1 MSPRTPVSR
10 GFSVTASRNALV
22 EDQPLLAAIVEC
34 AQDAIIGCSLDGTI
48 LSWNRAAERL
58 YGHPAAEAIGRSLS
72 ILEPVADGDAL
83 AGILARIAEPDRVAR
98 FDDNHV
104 RADGTVVDVS
114 VVVSPIL
121 DASGRIIGASVRAC
135 DVGEPE
141 RTEAK
146 FRSLL
151 DSALDAMVI
160 VAADG
165 TIGLVNAKTEAL
177 FGYSR
182 QELVGEP
189 VEILVPERFRGRHR
203 GHRGLYLVDPRAR
216 PMGVGLEPYGL
227 HREGREFPLEMSL
240 TPVKTHAGVVVLA
253 AIRDLSERKASER
266 AALQLAEEHEDF
278 ARKLVETQ
286 KLEALGVLAGGI
298 AHDFN
303 NLLGV
308 ILGNTSLALQT
319 VPSESPLSG
328 ILEQVEQA
336 ARRSAELA
344 KQMLAYSGKGMF
356 VVQPVALSELVGGIA
371 ELIGG
376 TISKKAVL
384 TSAFDPDTPT
394 IVGDVTQLRQVVL
407 NLLTNASEAL
417 GDETGTIALSTGTVE
432 ADQPLLAGYDLSDG
446 LPAGRYA
453 FLEVADSGRGMD
465 AETRAKLFEPF
476 FSTKFVGRGLGL
488 AAVQGIVRGHGGAI
502 RISSEPGRGTSFK
515 ILFPAVAVEAEG
527 TVPQVDEAPDW
538 RGSGT
543 VVVADDDD
551 GMRLMATAMLEG
563 LGFAVIPARSGP
575 EALEIVNER
584 DGELAF
590 VLLDL
595 MMPGMDGEQ
604 VIAELE
610 HLQTTTPIVLS
621 SGYNT
626 QHLSQQ
632 LTGRGVA
639 EFLQKPYDFGDL
651 QSIARNVLG
660 AEARP

>member
-1 MSPRTPVSR
+1 
-10 GFSVTASRNALV
+10 VTASRDAIV

-48 LSWNRAAERL
+48 LSWNRAAEEL
-58 YGHPAAEAIGRSLS
+58 YGHPSVAAIGRPLS
-72 ILEPVADGDAL
+72 ILKPTSEGDTL
-83 AGILARIAEPDRVAR
+83 GGILARVGEPERVAR
-98 FDDNHV
+98 FDDAHL
-104 RADGTVVDVS
+104 RADGTLVDVS
-114 VVVSPIL
+114 MVVSPIL
-121 DASGRIIGASVRAC
+121 DASRRVVGASVRAC
-135 DVGEPE
+135 EIGEPD
-141 RTEAK
+141 RTDAE

-151 DSALDAMVI
+151 DSALDAMV
-160 VAADG
+160 VVTGDG
-165 TIGLVNAKTEAL
+165 TIGLVNAKTETL

-182 QELVGEP
+182 EELLGEP
-189 VEILVPERFRGRHR
+189 VEKLVPERFRGRHR
-203 GHRGLYLVDPRAR
+203 GHRGLYLVNPRAR
-216 PMGVGLEPYGL
+216 PMGVGLEPSGL

-240 TPVKTHAGVVVLA
+240 TPVKTQAGVVVLA
-253 AIRDLSERKASER
+253 AIRDLSERRASER
-266 AALQLAEEHEDF
+266 AAVQLAEEHEDF
-278 ARKLVETQ
+278 AKKLVETQ

-308 ILGNTSLALQT
+308 ILGNTSLALQML
-319 VPSESPLSG
+319 PAASPLHP
-328 ILEQVEQA
+328 ILEHVDQA

-356 VVQPVALSELVGGIA
+356 AVQPVALSELVEGIA

-384 TSAFDPDTPT
+384 TSAFGRETPT
-394 IVGDVTQLRQVVL
+394 IEGDVTQLRQVVL

-417 GDETGTIALSTGTVE
+417 GDVTGTIVLSTGLVE
-432 ADQPLLAGYDLSDG
+432 ADRSLLARYELSDG

-453 FLEVADSGRGMD
+453 FLEVADSGSGMD
-465 AETRAKLFEPF
+465 AETRARLFEPF

-502 RISSEPGRGTSFK
+502 RIRSEPGRGTSFK
-515 ILFPAVAVEAEG
+515 ILFPAVAVEAES
-527 TVPQVDEAPDW
+527 TLSRVDEAPDW

-551 GMRLMATAMLEG
+551 GMRQMATAMLEG
-563 LGFAVIPARSGP
+563 LGFAVIPASSGP

-584 DGELAF
+584 DGDLAF

-595 MMPGMDGEQ
+595 MMPGMDGEE
-604 VIAELE
+604 VIGELE
-610 HLQTTTPIVLS
+610 QLQATTPIVLS

-626 QHLSQQ
+626 QHVSQQ

-639 EFLQKPYDFGDL
+639 AFLQKPYDFGDL
-651 QSIARNVLG
+651 QAIARKVIG
-660 AEARP
+660 ARSRP

>member
-1 MSPRTPVSR
+1 
-10 GFSVTASRNALV
+10 VTASRDAIV

-48 LSWNRAAERL
+48 LSWNRAAEEL
-58 YGHPAAEAIGRSLS
+58 YGHPSVAAIGRPLS
-72 ILEPVADGDAL
+72 ILKPTSEGDTL
-83 AGILARIAEPDRVAR
+83 GGILARVGEPERVAR
-98 FDDNHV
+98 FDDAHL
-104 RADGTVVDVS
+104 RADGTLVDVS
-114 VVVSPIL
+114 MVVSPIL
-121 DASGRIIGASVRAC
+121 DASRRVVGASVRAC
-135 DVGEPE
+135 EIGEPD
-141 RTEAK
+141 RTDAE

-151 DSALDAMVI
+151 DSALDAMV
-160 VAADG
+160 VVTGDG
-165 TIGLVNAKTEAL
+165 TIGLVNAKTETL

-182 QELVGEP
+182 EELLGEP
-189 VEILVPERFRGRHR
+189 VEKLVPERFRGRHR
-203 GHRGLYLVDPRAR
+203 GHRGLYLVNPRAR
-216 PMGVGLEPYGL
+216 PMGVGLEPSGL

-240 TPVKTHAGVVVLA
+240 TPVKTQAGVVVLA
-253 AIRDLSERKASER
+253 AIRDLSERRASER
-266 AALQLAEEHEDF
+266 AAVQLAEEHEDF
-278 ARKLVETQ
+278 AKKLVETQ

-308 ILGNTSLALQT
+308 ILGNTSLALQML
-319 VPSESPLSG
+319 PAASPLHP
-328 ILEQVEQA
+328 ILEHVDQA

-356 VVQPVALSELVGGIA
+356 AVQPVALSELVEGIA

-384 TSAFDPDTPT
+384 TSAFGRETPT
-394 IVGDVTQLRQVVL
+394 IEGDVTQLRQVVL

-417 GDETGTIALSTGTVE
+417 GDVTGTIVLSTGLVE
-432 ADQPLLAGYDLSDG
+432 ADRSLLDRYELSDG

-453 FLEVADSGRGMD
+453 FLEVADSGSGMD
-465 AETRAKLFEPF
+465 AETRARLFEPF

-502 RISSEPGRGTSFK
+502 RIRSEPGRGTSFK
-515 ILFPAVAVEAEG
+515 ILFPAVAVEAES
-527 TVPQVDEAPDW
+527 TLSRVDEAPDW

-543 VVVADDDD
+543 VVVADHDD
-551 GMRLMATAMLEG
+551 GMRQMATAMLEG
-563 LGFAVIPARSGP
+563 LGFAVIPASSGP

-584 DGELAF
+584 DGDLAF

-595 MMPGMDGEQ
+595 MMPGMDGEE
-604 VIAELE
+604 VIGELE
-610 HLQTTTPIVLS
+610 QLQATTPIVLS

-626 QHLSQQ
+626 QHVSQQ

-639 EFLQKPYDFGDL
+639 AFLQKPYDFGDL
-651 QSIARNVLG
+651 QAIARKVIG
-660 AEARP
+660 ARSRP

>member
-1 MSPRTPVSR
+1 
-10 GFSVTASRNALV
+10 VTASRDAIV

-48 LSWNRAAERL
+48 LSWNRAAEEL
-58 YGHPAAEAIGRSLS
+58 YGHPSVAAIGRPLS
-72 ILEPVADGDAL
+72 ILKPTSEGDTL
-83 AGILARIAEPDRVAR
+83 GGILARVGEPERVAR
-98 FDDNHV
+98 FDDAHL
-104 RADGTVVDVS
+104 RADGTLVDVS
-114 VVVSPIL
+114 MVVSPIL
-121 DASGRIIGASVRAC
+121 DASRRVVGASVRAC
-135 DVGEPE
+135 EIGEPD
-141 RTEAK
+141 RTDAE

-151 DSALDAMVI
+151 DSALDAMV
-160 VAADG
+160 VVTGDG
-165 TIGLVNAKTEAL
+165 TIGLVNAKTETL

-182 QELVGEP
+182 EELLGEP
-189 VEILVPERFRGRHR
+189 VEKLVPERFRGRHR
-203 GHRGLYLVDPRAR
+203 GHRGLYLVNPRAR
-216 PMGVGLEPYGL
+216 PMGVGLEPSGL

-240 TPVKTHAGVVVLA
+240 TPVKTQAGVVVLA
-253 AIRDLSERKASER
+253 AIRDLSERRASER
-266 AALQLAEEHEDF
+266 AAVQLAEEHEDF
-278 ARKLVETQ
+278 AKKLVETQ

-308 ILGNTSLALQT
+308 ILGNTSLALQML
-319 VPSESPLSG
+319 PAASPLHP
-328 ILEQVEQA
+328 ILEHVDQA

-356 VVQPVALSELVGGIA
+356 AVQPVALSELVEGIA

-384 TSAFDPDTPT
+384 TSAFGRETPT
-394 IVGDVTQLRQVVL
+394 IEGDVTQLRQVVL

-417 GDETGTIALSTGTVE
+417 GDVTGTIVLSTGLVE
-432 ADQPLLAGYDLSDG
+432 ADRSLLDRYELSDG

-453 FLEVADSGRGMD
+453 FLEVADSGSGMD
-465 AETRAKLFEPF
+465 AETRARLFEPF

-502 RISSEPGRGTSFK
+502 RIRSEPGRGTSFK
-515 ILFPAVAVEAEG
+515 ILFPAVAVEAES
-527 TVPQVDEAPDW
+527 TLSRVDEAPDW

-551 GMRLMATAMLEG
+551 GMRQMATAMLEG
-563 LGFAVIPARSGP
+563 LGFAVIPASSGP

-584 DGELAF
+584 DGDLAF

-595 MMPGMDGEQ
+595 MMPGMDGEE
-604 VIAELE
+604 VIGELE
-610 HLQTTTPIVLS
+610 QLQATTPIVLS

-626 QHLSQQ
+626 QHVSQQ

-639 EFLQKPYDFGDL
+639 AFLQKPYDFGDL
-651 QSIARNVLG
+651 QAIARKVIG
-660 AEARP
+660 ARSRP

>member
-1 MSPRTPVSR
+1 
-10 GFSVTASRNALV
+10 VTADHSTVDGDRF
-22 EDQPLLAAIVEC
+22 LAAIVEC
-34 AQDAIIGCSLDGTI
+34 AQDAIIGCALDGTI
-48 LSWNRAAERL
+48 LSWNLAAEEL
-58 YGHPAAEAIGRSLS
+58 YGRTAAEAIGHSLS
-72 ILEPVADGDAL
+72 ILERPDG
-83 AGILARIAEPDRVAR
+83 AGELPRIVERIGEGGRVPR
-98 FDDNHV
+98 FDHGHV
-104 RADGTVVDVS
+104 RADGTRVEVS
-114 VVVSPIL
+114 AVVSPVV
-121 DASGRIIGASVRAC
+121 DGSGRVVGASVRAC
-135 DVGEPE
+135 DIGEPG

-160 VAADG
+160 VGDDG

-189 VEILVPERFRGRHR
+189 VELLVPERFRGAHR
-203 GHRGLYLVDPRAR
+203 SSLGSYFASPRLR
-216 PMGVGLEPYGL
+216 PMGIGLDLFGL
-227 HREGREFPLEMSL
+227 HRDGREFPLEISL
-240 TPVKTHAGVVVLA
+240 SPVETQAGVVVLA
-253 AIRDLSERKASER
+253 AIRDVSERKASER
-266 AALQLAEEHEDF
+266 DAQHLAAKHEDF
-278 ARKLVETQ
+278 ALKLVETQ

-308 ILGNTSLALQT
+308 VLGNTSLALQT
-319 VPSESPLSG
+319 LPADSPLRPM
-328 ILEQVEQA
+328 LEQVEQA

-356 VVQPVALSELVGGIA
+356 VVQPIALPELVQGIA

-376 TISKKAVL
+376 VISKKAVL
-384 TSAFDPDTPT
+384 TSTFDPDTPT
-394 IVGDVTQLRQVVL
+394 VEGDVTQLRQVVL

-417 GDETGTIALSTGTVE
+417 GDEPGTIALSTGAVE
-432 ADQPLLAGYDLSDG
+432 IDHSTLAEYQLSEA

-453 FLEVADSGRGMD
+453 FLEVADSGSGMD

-488 AAVQGIVRGHGGAI
+488 AAVQGIIRGHGGAI
-502 RISSEPGRGTSFK
+502 KLSSELGRGTFFK
-515 ILFPAVAVEAEG
+515 VLLPAVAVEAES
-527 TVPQVDEAPDW
+527 TVAPVGEAPDW

-551 GMRLMATAMLEG
+551 GLRLMATAMLEE
-563 LGFAVIPARSGP
+563 LGFAVIPARDGP
-575 EALEIVNER
+575 EALKIVNER

-604 VIAELE
+604 VLHELE
-610 HLQTTTPIVLS
+610 QLQTSTPIVLS

-626 QHLSQQ
+626 QHLSQE

-639 EFLQKPYDFGDL
+639 AFLQKPYEFS
-651 QSIARNVLG
+651 QMQAIARAVVDEQPR
-660 AEARP
+660 A

>member
-1 MSPRTPVSR
+1 
-10 GFSVTASRNALV
+10 
-22 EDQPLLAAIVEC
+22 
-34 AQDAIIGCSLDGTI
+34 
-48 LSWNRAAERL
+48 
-58 YGHPAAEAIGRSLS
+58 
-72 ILEPVADGDAL
+72 
-83 AGILARIAEPDRVAR
+83 
-98 FDDNHV
+98 
-104 RADGTVVDVS
+104 
-114 VVVSPIL
+114 
-121 DASGRIIGASVRAC
+121 
-135 DVGEPE
+135 
-141 RTEAK
+141 
-146 FRSLL
+146 
-151 DSALDAMVI
+151 
-160 VAADG
+160 
-165 TIGLVNAKTEAL
+165 
-177 FGYSR
+177 
-182 QELVGEP
+182 
-189 VEILVPERFRGRHR
+189 
-203 GHRGLYLVDPRAR
+203 
-216 PMGVGLEPYGL
+216 
-227 HREGREFPLEMSL
+227 
-240 TPVKTHAGVVVLA
+240 VVVLA

-336 ARRSAELA
+336 ARRSADLA

-394 IVGDVTQLRQVVL
+394 IVGDVTQLRQIVL

-417 GDETGTIALSTGTVE
+417 GDKTGTIALSTGTVQ
-432 ADQPLLAGYDLSDG
+432 ADRPLLAGYELSDG

-453 FLEVADSGRGMD
+453 FLEIADSGPGMD
-465 AETRAKLFEPF
+465 AETRARLFEPF

-527 TVPQVDEAPDW
+527 TVPEVDEAPDW

-610 HLQTTTPIVLS
+610 QLKTTTPIVLS

-651 QSIARNVLG
+651 QSIARNVVG
-660 AEARP
+660 AARP

>member
-1 MSPRTPVSR
+1 
-10 GFSVTASRNALV
+10 
-22 EDQPLLAAIVEC
+22 
-34 AQDAIIGCSLDGTI
+34 
-48 LSWNRAAERL
+48 
-58 YGHPAAEAIGRSLS
+58 
-72 ILEPVADGDAL
+72 
-83 AGILARIAEPDRVAR
+83 
-98 FDDNHV
+98 
-104 RADGTVVDVS
+104 
-114 VVVSPIL
+114 
-121 DASGRIIGASVRAC
+121 
-135 DVGEPE
+135 
-141 RTEAK
+141 
-146 FRSLL
+146 
-151 DSALDAMVI
+151 
-160 VAADG
+160 
-165 TIGLVNAKTEAL
+165 
-177 FGYSR
+177 
-182 QELVGEP
+182 
-189 VEILVPERFRGRHR
+189 
-203 GHRGLYLVDPRAR
+203 LYLVDPRAR

-240 TPVKTHAGVVVLA
+240 TPVETQAGVVVLA

-308 ILGNTSLALQT
+308 ILGNTSLALRAL
-319 VPSESPLSG
+319 PARSPVSA

-356 VVQPVALSELVGGIA
+356 VVQPVALSELVAGIA

-417 GDETGTIALSTGTVE
+417 GDEAGTIALSTGTVD
-432 ADQPLLAGYDLSDG
+432 ADRSMLARYELSAG
-446 LPAGRYA
+446 LSAGRYA

-465 AETRAKLFEPF
+465 VETRTRLFEPF

-502 RISSEPGRGTSFK
+502 RISSEPGGGTSFK
-515 ILFPAVAVEAEG
+515 ILFPAVAVDAES
-527 TVPQVDEAPDW
+527 TVSEVDDAPDW

-575 EALEIVNER
+575 EALEIVNDR
-584 DGELAF
+584 DGELSF

-604 VIAELE
+604 VIGKLEELRA
-610 HLQTTTPIVLS
+610 TTPIVLS

-639 EFLQKPYDFGDL
+639 AFLQKPYEFSEL
-651 QSIARNVLG
+651 QAIARSVVDK
-660 AEARP
+660 

>member
-1 MSPRTPVSR
+1 M
-10 GFSVTASRNALV
+10 TASRNAVV

-48 LSWNRAAERL
+48 LSWNRAAEGL

-72 ILEPVADGDAL
+72 ILEPAADGDEL
-83 AGILARIAEPDRVAR
+83 DGILARIGEPDRVAR
-98 FDDNHV
+98 FDDAHL
-104 RADGTVVDVS
+104 RADGTLVDVS

-121 DASGRIIGASVRAC
+121 DASGRIVGASVRAC

-160 VAADG
+160 VAGDG

-182 QELVGEP
+182 EELVGEP
-189 VEILVPERFRGRHR
+189 VEKLVPERFRGRHR

-417 GDETGTIALSTGTVE
+417 GDETGTIALSTGRVE
-432 ADQPLLAGYDLSDG
+432 ADRPLLAGYELSDG

-465 AETRAKLFEPF
+465 AETRARLFEPF

-527 TVPQVDEAPDW
+527 TVPRGGRGPGLARQRDGRRRRRRRRHAAHGDCDARGTRLRRHSGEERSRGAGDRERARRRACVRAARPDDAGHGRRTGHRRARAAPNNNSDRALQRLQHATPESATDGPRRGGVPAETVRLRRPAVDRAQRAR
-538 RGSGT
+538 RGSTT
-543 VVVADDDD
+543 VA
-551 GMRLMATAMLEG
+551 
-563 LGFAVIPARSGP
+563 P
-575 EALEIVNER
+575 
-584 DGELAF
+584 
-590 VLLDL
+590 
-595 MMPGMDGEQ
+595 
-604 VIAELE
+604 
-610 HLQTTTPIVLS
+610 
-621 SGYNT
+621 
-626 QHLSQQ
+626 
-632 LTGRGVA
+632 
-639 EFLQKPYDFGDL
+639 
-651 QSIARNVLG
+651 
-660 AEARP
+660 